1 LVSILRRF
9 GGFDPSG
16 ELLDWLGA
24 TAGTANFGLKPRTKS
39 KLPITNYARGDFVTG
54 GYEGLAP
61 RNLARQSRPSVQKTS
76 DLNVVETRAL
86 PSPSQ
91 LLAELS
97 KNAAQAAFVARAREE
112 IHRIIFTDDKRLL
125 LIVGPC
131 SIHDVIAGREYAARL
146 AALARSVADRVMI
159 VMRVYFEKPR
169 TTIGWKGL
177 IMDPHL
183 DGSHDIAAGLRLA
196 RTFLRD
202 VLDLGLP
209 TATELL
215 DPITP
220 QYIADLICWS
230 AIGARTAESQTHRQ
244 MASGLS
250 MPLGFKNGTDG
261 SIPTAIN
268 AIRAAAQP
276 HTFFGINLDG
286 AASAIVT
293 RGNPNCHIVLR
304 GGSTGPNYSPAHI
317 AQAEQLL
324 DQAGLIKAILV
335 DCSHDNSAKQPGR
348 QPEVLRAV
356 LAQVAAGNTSIIGAM
371 IESNLHA
378 GSQPFPQPRE
388 KLLPGVSITDG
399 CIDWD
404 TTEAIVREVHAA
416 LAPRFK

>member
-1 LVSILRRF
+1 M
-9 GGFDPSG
+9 
-16 ELLDWLGA
+16 
-24 TAGTANFGLKPRTKS
+24 
-39 KLPITNYARGDFVTG
+39 
-54 GYEGLAP
+54 
-61 RNLARQSRPSVQKTS
+61 QKTS
-76 DLNVVETRAL
+76 DINVVETRVL

-91 LLAELS
+91 LLTELP
-97 KNAAQAAFVARAREE
+97 KNEAQAAFVARARQD
-112 IHRIIFTDDKRLL
+112 IHRIIFARDKRLL
-125 LIVGPC
+125 FIVGPC
-131 SIHDVIAGREYAARL
+131 SIHDLVAGREYAVRL

-169 TTIGWKGL
+169 TTVGWKGL

-183 DGSHDIAAGLRLA
+183 DGSHDLAAGLRLA

-202 VLDLGLP
+202 MLDLGLP

-230 AIGARTAESQTHRQ
+230 AVGARTTESQTHRQ

-261 SIPTAIN
+261 SIQTAIN

-276 HTFFGINLDG
+276 HTFLGINLDG

-304 GGSTGPNYSPAHI
+304 GGSAGPNFSPEHI

-324 DQAGLIKAILV
+324 AKAGLPKSLLV
-335 DCSHDNSAKQPGR
+335 DCSHDNSSKQPER
-348 QPEVLRAV
+348 QPEVLRAL
-356 LAQVAAGNTSIIGAM
+356 LAQIAAGNASIIGAM
-371 IESNLHA
+371 VESNLHA

-388 KLLPGVSITDG
+388 KLRPGVSITDG

-404 TTEAIVREVHAA
+404 TTEALVRETHAA
-416 LAPRFK
+416 LAARCAIL

>member
-1 LVSILRRF
+1 M
-9 GGFDPSG
+9 
-16 ELLDWLGA
+16 
-24 TAGTANFGLKPRTKS
+24 
-39 KLPITNYARGDFVTG
+39 
-54 GYEGLAP
+54 
-61 RNLARQSRPSVQKTS
+61 QKTS
-76 DLNVVETRAL
+76 DINVIETRLL
-86 PSPSQ
+86 PSPAR
-91 LLAELS
+91 LLTDLPKSE
-97 KNAAQAAFVARAREE
+97 AQAEFVARAREK
-112 IHRIIFTDDKRLL
+112 IHRIIFANDRRFL

-131 SIHDVIAGREYAARL
+131 SIHDLSAGREYAARL
-146 AALARSVADRVMI
+146 AALARDVADRVMI

-169 TTIGWKGL
+169 TTVGWKGL

-183 DGSHDIAAGLRLA
+183 DGSHDIVAGLRLA

-261 SIPTAIN
+261 SIQTAIN

-276 HTFFGINLDG
+276 HTFLGINLDG
-286 AASAIVT
+286 AASAVVT
-293 RGNPNCHIVLR
+293 RGNPNCHVVLR
-304 GGSTGPNYSPAHI
+304 GGGSGPNYSPAHV

-324 DQAGLIKAILV
+324 AKAGLPKSILV
-335 DCSHDNSAKQPGR
+335 DCSHDNSAKQPER
-348 QPEVLRAV
+348 QPEVMRAL
-356 LAQVAAGNTSIIGAM
+356 LAQIAAGNTSLIGGM
-371 IESNLHA
+371 LESNLEA

-388 KLLPGVSITDG
+388 KLRHGVSITDA
-399 CIDWD
+399 CIDWK
-404 TTEAIVREVHAA
+404 TTEALVREIHAA
-416 LAPRFK
+416 LAAHFA

>member
-1 LVSILRRF
+1 
-9 GGFDPSG
+9 
-16 ELLDWLGA
+16 
-24 TAGTANFGLKPRTKS
+24 
-39 KLPITNYARGDFVTG
+39 
-54 GYEGLAP
+54 
-61 RNLARQSRPSVQKTS
+61 VQKTS
-76 DLNVVETRAL
+76 DINVVETRVL

-91 LLAELS
+91 LLTELP
-97 KNAAQAAFVARAREE
+97 KNEAQAAFVARARQD
-112 IHRIIFTDDKRLL
+112 IHRIIFARDKRLL
-125 LIVGPC
+125 FIVGPC
-131 SIHDVIAGREYAARL
+131 SIHDLVAGREYAVRL

-169 TTIGWKGL
+169 TTVGWKGL

-183 DGSHDIAAGLRLA
+183 DGSHDLAAGLRLA

-202 VLDLGLP
+202 MLDLGLP

-230 AIGARTAESQTHRQ
+230 AVGARTTESQTHRQ

-261 SIPTAIN
+261 SIQTAIN

-276 HTFFGINLDG
+276 HTFLGINLDG

-304 GGSTGPNYSPAHI
+304 GGSAGPNFSPEHI

-324 DQAGLIKAILV
+324 AKAGLPKSLLV
-335 DCSHDNSAKQPGR
+335 DCSHDNSSKQPER
-348 QPEVLRAV
+348 QPEVLRAL
-356 LAQVAAGNTSIIGAM
+356 LAQIAAGNASIIGAM
-371 IESNLHA
+371 VESNLHA

-388 KLLPGVSITDG
+388 KLRPGVSITDG

-404 TTEAIVREVHAA
+404 TTEALVRETHAA
-416 LAPRFK
+416 LAARCAIL